1 MSTDFNWFK
10 LMGTSPVFIVL
21 VACSVFALGAAI
33 ERFLYFA
40 KRRGDPDAT
49 VRKALSELESGNVR
63 EAARICQ
70 SSAHPFGAAAA
81 AMFRDGPAP
90 AAVLEERVY
99 VALSEQ
105 RMLLERNVGVLGTM
119 AAISPLI
126 GLLGTVWGIMHA
138 FKDMALAGSAGPSVV
153 AAGIAEAL
161 FTTATGIIIAVPS
174 LVVYNHLVRRMNT
187 MLTVAENH
195 TRRLRAAIGDTPA
208 RPAQSAAPARA
219 PEPREPRP
227 AAAPAPARTPGQAV
241 GR

>member
-1 MSTDFNWFK
+1 MSTDFNWLK

-21 VACSVFALGAAI
+21 VACSVLALGAAI

-70 SSAHPFGAAAA
+70 ATQHPFGAAAA
-81 AMFRDGPAP
+81 ALFRDGPA
-90 AAVLEERVY
+90 ADNVLEERVY
-99 VALSEQ
+99 IALSEQ
-105 RMLLERNVGVLGTM
+105 RMMLERNVGVLGTM

-161 FTTATGIIIAVPS
+161 FTTAAGIIIAVPS
-174 LVVYNHLVRRMNT
+174 LVTYNHLVRRMNT

-195 TRRLRAAIGDTPA
+195 TRRIRAALAGMSA
-208 RPAQSAAPARA
+208 RPSSAPAPARA
-219 PEPREPRP
+219 PETRP
-227 AAAPAPARTPGQAV
+227 TATTPARTPGHAV